1 MSIRGGQLPRLAVA
15 DWSHYWQTRRDSAGG
30 DYRSLGLL
38 LDQLCERGYNCLR
51 VDAFPHL
58 IAARN
63 DGVVLDRFELA
74 DAGPGGLW
82 LQPRKQL
89 LELATLARARDLRL
103 WLTSSFL
110 NDSQSRRSF
119 VRRPGDY
126 IDVWSQTLN
135 LLNEK
140 QLLETVVAVD
150 FCHQFTDPDTSH
162 GAMRSLF
169 RTHPRNPVLRLGL
182 WPDGAD
188 QAVESYLLEVPRALR
203 AAYPDVAFGVSVNA
217 ATDRQVR
224 KLDTTEL
231 DFLDGHYWL
240 DDDPRFAL
248 LTGAPLAAA
257 ANNRLAR
264 GLQGRVAALAWRVR
278 GTSWLEHWEQRLEG
292 LSEFARL
299 RRLAPALCGGF
310 VQGGAGHDTRL
321 VQQVS
326 ESVVNAALAQGV
338 SALVTASQARPHV
351 PSLWQD
357 IDWHLQLTSRIL
369 TGPGR

>member
-30 DYRSLGLL
+30 DYRSLGGL
-38 LDQLCERGYNCLR
+38 LDQLCERGYNALR

-58 IAARN
+58 IAART

-74 DAGPGGLW
+74 DPRLGLMW
-82 LQPRKQL
+82 LQPRKHL
-89 LELATLARARDLRL
+89 VELATLAKARSLRL

-119 VRRPGDY
+119 VRRASDY

-135 LLNEK
+135 LLDER

-150 FCHQFTDPDTSH
+150 FCHQFTDPETTH
-162 GAMRSLF
+162 GAIRTLF
-169 RTHPRNPVLRLGL
+169 RSHPRNPLLRLGI

-188 QAVESYLLEVPRALR
+188 PMVESYLLDVPRALR
-203 AAYPDVAFGVSVNA
+203 AAYPSVAFGVSVNA
-217 ATDRQVR
+217 ASDKQVR
-224 KLDTTEL
+224 KLDTSEL
-231 DFLDGHYWL
+231 DFLDCHYWL

-248 LTGAPLAAA
+248 LTGAPLAAM

-264 GLQGRVAALAWRVR
+264 GLQGRVAALAWRAR
-278 GTSWLEHWEQRLEG
+278 GTSWLEHWEQRLES

-299 RRLAPALCGGF
+299 RRLQPTLCGGY
-310 VQGGAGHDTRL
+310 VQGGASHDTRL

-338 SALVTASQARPHV
+338 SALVTAGQARPHV

-357 IDWHLQLTSRIL
+357 VDWHQQLTSRIL